1 MAKYGQRAPAL
12 FYAELGALLSGHLCQ
27 SVSGNWLPFLF
38 AIGFGRFGYQS
49 DSYHCSIWHFFDGG
63 VKQHYDVS
71 SRAAD
76 CPRRITRTGAV
87 HGRLSSSSSWLPPL
101 LQLHHLRFDCHV
113 VATTSL
119 DEGGECRRHQRMGCS
134 SPCGNFSPAPMPV
147 PGSPCDLE
155 SLPQHFVP
163 TNTKV
168 SSGFRCGVFF
178 GLNHVCQGCRQ
189 ILDSSGVGTMR

>member
-1 MAKYGQRAPAL
+1 MAKYLHRAPAL
-12 FYAELGALLSGHLCQ
+12 FYAELGTLLSGCLCQ

-38 AIGFGRFGYQS
+38 AIGFGRFGYHL
-49 DSYHCSIWHFFDGG
+49 DSSRSAFGIFFGGG

-87 HGRLSSSSSWLPPL
+87 HGRLSSSSTWLPPL

-119 DEGGECRRHQRMGCS
+119 DGGGECRRHQRMGCS

-147 PGSPCDLE
+147 LGSQCDLE

-168 SSGFRCGVFF
+168 SSGFAAAFPS
-178 GLNHVCQGCRQ
+178 GLIMSAKAAVKFLTR
-189 ILDSSGVGTMR
+189 VGTMR

>member
-1 MAKYGQRAPAL
+1 MGNAHQLYFTPSLGHCCRVISVRVSVATGFLSYSPSGLGVSDTNRIHTTAAFGIF
-12 FYAELGALLSGHLCQ
+12 FY
-27 SVSGNWLPFLF
+27 
-38 AIGFGRFGYQS
+38 
-49 DSYHCSIWHFFDGG
+49 GG

-87 HGRLSSSSSWLPPL
+87 HGRLYSSSTWLPPL

-119 DEGGECRRHQRMGCS
+119 DGGGECRRHQRMGCS

-168 SSGFRCGVFF
+168 SSGFAAAF
-178 GLNHVCQGCRQ
+178 
-189 ILDSSGVGTMR
+189 SSGLIMSAKAAIKFLTRVGTMR